1 MESQTIRGKH
11 HYVFDDIEEFKEHFK
26 NILPRTPEIK
36 ENWRFAKEK
45 DWVLSDDGRIVQL
58 LKVAEKVK
66 HHGDRKNYKF
76 ARGWVRTIVG
86 TFINRD
92 NTVMD
97 TDFSSHAN
105 RYTFSKTIKNPS
117 SRVRKRTKPTNKEK
131 EFATNVVVGM
141 GAVKAYMT
149 AFSEENKDN
158 AKKKAMVL
166 LKQERIM
173 KEIDKTALEV
183 AKELGIDH
191 EYILQKLKD
200 LADFSE
206 DDGIIL
212 QSTKELGKALGTLG
226 TTIKQKEMGVIGMFQ
241 GFSPK
246 ELESVER
253 KELVEDTKEKES

>member
-1 MESQTIRGKH
+1 MESQTIRGVH
-11 HYVFDDIEEFKEHFK
+11 HYVFDDVDEFKEYYHSK
-26 NILPRTPEIK
+26 MMNSPEVK
-36 ENWRFAKEK
+36 GNWREGKEG
-45 DWVLSDDGRIVQL
+45 DWVFSDDGRIVQL
-58 LKVAEKVK
+58 LKVAHSVK

-86 TFINRD
+86 TFLNRD
-92 NTVMD
+92 NTFMD

-105 RYTFSKTIKNPS
+105 RYTFSKTIKNPA

-149 AFSEENKDN
+149 AFQEENRNN
-158 AKKKAMVL
+158 AKKKAAVL

-173 KEIDKTALEV
+173 KEIDRTALEV
-183 AKELGIDH
+183 AKQLGIDH

-200 LADFSE
+200 LADYSE
-206 DDGIIL
+206 DDNIQL
-212 QSTKELGKALGTLG
+212 QSVKELGKAIGTVG
-226 TTIKQKEMGVIGMFQ
+226 NTIKQKEIGVVGMFQ

-246 ELESVER
+246 ELKVADRNEIIANSE
-253 KELVEDTKEKES
+253 EE

>member
-1 MESQTIRGKH
+1 MESQTIRGVH
-11 HYVFDDIEEFKEHFK
+11 HYVFDDVDEFKEYYHSK
-26 NILPRTPEIK
+26 MMNSPEVK
-36 ENWRFAKEK
+36 GNWREGKEG
-45 DWVLSDDGRIVQL
+45 DWVFSDDGRIVQL
-58 LKVAEKVK
+58 LKVAHSVK

-86 TFINRD
+86 TFLNRD
-92 NTVMD
+92 NTFMD

-105 RYTFSKTIKNPS
+105 RYTFSKTIKNPA

-149 AFSEENKDN
+149 AFQEENRNN
-158 AKKKAMVL
+158 AKKKAAVL

-173 KEIDKTALEV
+173 KEIDRTALEV

-206 DDGIIL
+206 DDNIQL
-212 QSTKELGKALGTLG
+212 QSIKELGKAIGTVG
-226 TTIKQKEMGVIGMFQ
+226 NTIKQKEIGVVGMFQ

-246 ELESVER
+246 ELQSADRNEITASSE
-253 KELVEDTKEKES
+253 EE

>member
-1 MESQTIRGKH
+1 MESQTIKGVH
-11 HYVFDDIEEFKEHFK
+11 HYVFDSVEEFKEHYK
-26 NILPRTPEIK
+26 KILPRTPEIK
-36 ENWRFAKEK
+36 DNWRFAKEK
-45 DWVLSDDGRIVQL
+45 DWVLSDDNRIVQL
-58 LKVAEKVK
+58 LKVSNSVK

-92 NTVMD
+92 NTFMD

-141 GAVKAYMT
+141 GAVKAYMK
-149 AFSEENKDN
+149 AFEEENRGN
-158 AKKKAMVL
+158 AKRKAAVL

-173 KEIDKTALEV
+173 KEIDRTALEV
-183 AKELGIDH
+183 AKQLGIDH

-200 LADFSE
+200 LVDYSE
-206 DDGIIL
+206 DDNIQL
-212 QSTKELGKALGTLG
+212 QSVKELGKALGTLG
-226 TTIKQKEMGVIGMFQ
+226 HTTKQKEIGVVGMFQ

-246 ELESVER
+246 ELQSADRSEITASSE
-253 KELVEDTKEKES
+253 EE

>member
-1 MESQTIRGKH
+1 MESQTIKGVH
-11 HYVFDDIEEFKEHFK
+11 HYVFDSVEEFKEHYK
-26 NILPRTPEIK
+26 KILPRTPEIK
-36 ENWRFAKEK
+36 DNWRFAKEK
-45 DWVLSDDGRIVQL
+45 DWVLSDDNRIVQL
-58 LKVAEKVK
+58 LKVSNSVK

-92 NTVMD
+92 NTFMD

-149 AFSEENKDN
+149 AFNEENKDN
-158 AKKKAMVL
+158 AKKKAAVL
-166 LKQERIM
+166 LKQERIRM
-173 KEIDKTALEV
+173 EIDKTALEV

-191 EYILQKLKD
+191 KYILQKLKD
-200 LADFSE
+200 LVDYSE
-206 DDGIIL
+206 DDNIQL
-212 QSTKELGKALGTLG
+212 QSVKELGKALGTLG
-226 TTIKQKEMGVIGMFQ
+226 HTTKQKEIGVVGMFQ

-246 ELESVER
+246 ELQSADRNEITASSE
-253 KELVEDTKEKES
+253 EE

>member
-1 MESQTIRGKH
+1 MESQTIRGNH
-11 HYVFDDIEEFKEHFK
+11 HYVFEDVEEFKEYYHSK
-26 NILPRTPEIK
+26 MMSSPEVK
-36 ENWRFAKEK
+36 GNWREGKEG
-45 DWVLSDDGRIVQL
+45 DWVFSDDGRIVQL
-58 LKVAEKVK
+58 LKVAHSVK

-76 ARGWVRTIVG
+76 AKGWVRTIVG
-86 TFINRD
+86 TFLNRD
-92 NTVMD
+92 NTFMD

-105 RYTFSKTIKNPS
+105 RYTFSKTIKNPA

-149 AFSEENKDN
+149 AFQEENRNN
-158 AKKKAMVL
+158 AKKKAAVL

-173 KEIDKTALEV
+173 KEIDRTALEV

-200 LADFSE
+200 LVDYSE
-206 DDGIIL
+206 DDNIQL
-212 QSTKELGKALGTLG
+212 QSVKELGKAIGTMG
-226 TTIKQKEMGVIGMFQ
+226 NTIKQKEIGVVGMFQ

-246 ELESVER
+246 ELKGADRNEIIASSE
-253 KELVEDTKEKES
+253 EE

>member
-1 MESQTIRGKH
+1 LESQTIRGVH
-11 HYVFDDIEEFKEHFK
+11 HYVFDDVDEFKEYYHSK
-26 NILPRTPEIK
+26 MMNSPEVK
-36 ENWRFAKEK
+36 GNWREGKEG
-45 DWVLSDDGRIVQL
+45 DWVFSDDGRIVQL
-58 LKVAEKVK
+58 LKVAHSVK

-86 TFINRD
+86 TFLNRD
-92 NTVMD
+92 NTFMD

-105 RYTFSKTIKNPS
+105 RYTFSKTIKNPA

-149 AFSEENKDN
+149 AFQEENRNN
-158 AKKKAMVL
+158 AKKKAAVL

-173 KEIDKTALEV
+173 KEIDRTALEV

-206 DDGIIL
+206 DDNIQL
-212 QSTKELGKALGTLG
+212 QSIKELGKAIGTVG
-226 TTIKQKEMGVIGMFQ
+226 NTIKQKEIGVVGMFQ

-246 ELESVER
+246 ELQSADRNEITASSE
-253 KELVEDTKEKES
+253 EE

>member
-1 MESQTIRGKH
+1 LESQTIKGVH
-11 HYVFDDIEEFKEHFK
+11 HYVFDSVEEFKEHYK
-26 NILPRTPEIK
+26 KILPRTPEIK
-36 ENWRFAKEK
+36 DNWRFAKEK
-45 DWVLSDDGRIVQL
+45 DWVLSDDNRIVQL
-58 LKVAEKVK
+58 LKVSNSVK

-92 NTVMD
+92 NTFMD

-105 RYTFSKTIKNPS
+105 RYTFSKTIKNPA

-141 GAVKAYMT
+141 GAVKAYMK
-149 AFSEENKDN
+149 AFEEENRGN
-158 AKKKAMVL
+158 AKRKAAVL

-173 KEIDKTALEV
+173 KEIDRTALEV

-200 LADFSE
+200 LVDYSE
-206 DDGIIL
+206 DDNIQL
-212 QSTKELGKALGTLG
+212 QSVKELGKALGTLG
-226 TTIKQKEMGVIGMFQ
+226 HTTKQKEIGVVGMFQ

-246 ELESVER
+246 ELQSADRNEITASSE
-253 KELVEDTKEKES
+253 EE

>member
-1 MESQTIRGKH
+1 MEKREIKGVS
-11 HYVFDDIEEFKEHFK
+11 HYVFDNIEEFKEHFK
-26 NILPRTPEIK
+26 KILPRTPEIK
-36 ENWRFAKEK
+36 ENWRFANEK
-45 DWVLSDDGRIVQL
+45 DWVLSDDDRIIQL
-58 LKVAEKVK
+58 LKGAHKVK

-76 ARGWVRTIVG
+76 ARGWVRTVVG

-92 NTVMD
+92 NTIMD

-149 AFSEENKDN
+149 AFNEENQYN
-158 AKKKAMVL
+158 ARKKSAIL
-166 LKQERIM
+166 LKQERIRM
-173 KEIDKTALEV
+173 EIDKTALEV

-191 EYILQKLKD
+191 KYILQKLKD

-212 QSTKELGKALGTLG
+212 QSAKELGKALGTLG
-226 TTIKQKEMGVIGMFQ
+226 HTTKQKEVGVIGMFQ

-246 ELESVER
+246 ELESVDR
-253 KELVEDTKEKES
+253 KILTNKEK

>member
-1 MESQTIRGKH
+1 MEKGTIKGIN
-11 HYVFDDIEEFKEHFK
+11 HYVFD
-26 NILPRTPEIK
+26 NIK
-36 ENWRFAKEK
+36 EFTEYFESQQKQPPHVIK
-45 DWVLSDDGRIVQL
+45 DWREGKQDEWVYSDDKRIVQL
-58 LKVAEKVK
+58 LKVSHSVK

-76 ARGWVRTIVG
+76 AKGWVRTIVG
-86 TFINRD
+86 TFLNRE
-92 NTVMD
+92 NTFMD

-105 RYTFSKTIKNPS
+105 RYTFSKTIKNPA

-149 AFSEENKDN
+149 AFNEENKDN
-158 AKKKAMVL
+158 AKKKAAVL
-166 LKQERIM
+166 LKQERIRM
-173 KEIDKTALEV
+173 EIDKTALEV

-191 EYILQKLKD
+191 KYILQKLKD
-200 LADFSE
+200 LADYSD

-226 TTIKQKEMGVIGMFQ
+226 QTTKQKEIGVVGMFQ

-253 KELVEDTKEKES
+253 KELVEDNTQKEV

>member
-1 MESQTIRGKH
+1 MESQKIKGVSY
-11 HYVFDDIEEFKEHFK
+11 YVFDDIKEFREHHTLQDKEIPH
-26 NILPRTPEIK
+26 IIK
-36 ENWRFAKEK
+36 NWREGKQEE
-45 DWVLSDDGRIVQL
+45 WVYSDDNRIVQL
-58 LKVAEKVK
+58 LKVAHKVK

-76 ARGWVRTIVG
+76 AKGWVRTIVG
-86 TFINRD
+86 TFINRE
-92 NTVMD
+92 NTFMD

-149 AFSEENKDN
+149 AFNEENQYN
-158 AKKKAMVL
+158 ARKKSAIL
-166 LKQERIM
+166 LKQERIRM
-173 KEIDKTALEV
+173 EIDKTALEV

-191 EYILQKLKD
+191 KYILQKLKD

-212 QSTKELGKALGTLG
+212 QSAKELGKALGTLG
-226 TTIKQKEMGVIGMFQ
+226 HTTKQKEVGVIGMFQ

-246 ELESVER
+246 ELEKVER
-253 KELVEDTKEKES
+253 KEIVEETQKEGS

>member
-1 MESQTIRGKH
+1 MEKQSIKGVS
-11 HYVFDDIEEFKEHFK
+11 HYVFDDVEEFKEHFK
-26 NILPRTPEIK
+26 KTLSITPEIK

-45 DWVLSDDGRIVQL
+45 DWVLSDDNRIVQL
-58 LKVAEKVK
+58 LKVSNSVK

-86 TFINRD
+86 TFLNRD
-92 NTVMD
+92 NTFMD

-105 RYTFSKTIKNPS
+105 RYTFSKTIKNPA

-149 AFSEENKDN
+149 AFNEENKDN
-158 AKKKAMVL
+158 AKKKAAVL
-166 LKQERIM
+166 LKQERIRM
-173 KEIDKTALEV
+173 EIDKTALEV
-183 AKELGIDH
+183 AKQLGIDH

-200 LADFSE
+200 LADYSE
-206 DDGIIL
+206 DDNIQL
-212 QSTKELGKALGTLG
+212 QSVKELGKAIGTVG
-226 TTIKQKEMGVIGMFQ
+226 NVTKQKEIGVVGMFQ

-246 ELESVER
+246 ELQSADRNEITSSSE
-253 KELVEDTKEKES
+253 EE

>member
-1 MESQTIRGKH
+1 MESQTIKGVS
-11 HYVFDDIEEFKEHFK
+11 HYVFDNIEEFKEHFK
-26 NILPRTPEIK
+26 KIFPSPPEIK
-36 ENWRFAKEK
+36 DNWRFAKEK
-45 DWVLSDDGRIVQL
+45 DWVLSDDNRIVQL
-58 LKVAEKVK
+58 LKVSNSVK

-92 NTVMD
+92 NTFMD

-105 RYTFSKTIKNPS
+105 RYTFSKTIKNPA

-149 AFSEENKDN
+149 AFNEENKDN
-158 AKKKAMVL
+158 AKKRAAVL
-166 LKQERIM
+166 LKQERIRM
-173 KEIDKTALEV
+173 EIDKTALEV
-183 AKELGIDH
+183 AKQLGIDH

-200 LADFSE
+200 LADYSE
-206 DDGIIL
+206 DDNIQL
-212 QSTKELGKALGTLG
+212 QSVKELGKAIGTVG
-226 TTIKQKEMGVIGMFQ
+226 NVTKQKEIGVVGMFQ

-246 ELESVER
+246 ELQSADRNEITSSSE
-253 KELVEDTKEKES
+253 EE

>member
-1 MESQTIRGKH
+1 MEKREIKGVK
-11 HYVFDDIEEFKEHFK
+11 HYVFDTLEEFQEHFK
-26 NILPRTPEIK
+26 SNSLPDIK
-36 ENWRFAKEK
+36 NNWRFADEGN
-45 DWVLSDDGRIVQL
+45 WVWSDDGRIIQL
-58 LKVAEKVK
+58 LKVATKVN
-66 HHGDRKNYKF
+66 HHNDRKNYKF
-76 ARGWVRTIVG
+76 ARGWVRTVVG
-86 TFINRD
+86 SFINRD

-105 RYTFSKTIKNPS
+105 RYTFSKTIKNPA
-117 SRVRKRTKPTNKEK
+117 SRVKQRSIPTNKEK

-149 AFSEENKDN
+149 AFSEKHENS
-158 AKKKAMVL
+158 ARKKAVIL

-191 EYILQKLKD
+191 KYVLSKLKS
-200 LADFSE
+200 LADYSE

-226 TTIKQKEMGVIGMFQ
+226 NVVKQREMGIMGMFQ
-241 GFSPK
+241 GFSP
-246 ELESVER
+246 EQLESADR
-253 KELVEDTKEKES
+253 NKLVGNTESDDKN

>member
-1 MESQTIRGKH
+1 LEKREIKGVS
-11 HYVFDDIEEFKEHFK
+11 HYVFDNIEEFKEHFK
-26 NILPRTPEIK
+26 KILPRTPEIK
-36 ENWRFAKEK
+36 ENWRFANEK
-45 DWVLSDDGRIVQL
+45 DWVLSDDDRIVQL
-58 LKVAEKVK
+58 LKVAHKVK

-76 ARGWVRTIVG
+76 ARGWVRTVVG

-92 NTVMD
+92 NTIMD

-149 AFSEENKDN
+149 AFNEENQYN
-158 AKKKAMVL
+158 ARKKSAIL
-166 LKQERIM
+166 LKQERIRM
-173 KEIDKTALEV
+173 EIDKTALEV

-191 EYILQKLKD
+191 KYILQKLKD

-212 QSTKELGKALGTLG
+212 QSAKELGKALGTLG
-226 TTIKQKEMGVIGMFQ
+226 HTTKQKEVGVIGMFQ

-246 ELESVER
+246 ELEKVER
-253 KELVEDTKEKES
+253 KEIVEETQKEGS

>member
-1 MESQTIRGKH
+1 MESQTIKGVH
-11 HYVFDDIEEFKEHFK
+11 HYVFDSVEEFKEHYK
-26 NILPRTPEIK
+26 KILPRTPEIK
-36 ENWRFAKEK
+36 DNWRFAKEK
-45 DWVLSDDGRIVQL
+45 DWVLSDDNRIVQL
-58 LKVAEKVK
+58 LKVSNSVK

-92 NTVMD
+92 NTFMD

-141 GAVKAYMT
+141 GAVKAYMK
-149 AFSEENKDN
+149 AFEEENRGN
-158 AKKKAMVL
+158 AKRKAAVL

-173 KEIDKTALEV
+173 KEIDRTALEV

-200 LADFSE
+200 LVDYSE
-206 DDGIIL
+206 DDNIQL
-212 QSTKELGKALGTLG
+212 QSVKELGKALGTLG
-226 TTIKQKEMGVIGMFQ
+226 HTTKQKEIGVVGMFQ

-246 ELESVER
+246 ELQSADRNEITASSE
-253 KELVEDTKEKES
+253 EE

>member
-1 MESQTIRGKH
+1 MESQKIKGVSY
-11 HYVFDDIEEFKEHFK
+11 YVFDDIKEFREHHTLQDKEIPH
-26 NILPRTPEIK
+26 IIK
-36 ENWRFAKEK
+36 NWREGKQEE
-45 DWVLSDDGRIVQL
+45 WVYSDDNRIVQL
-58 LKVAEKVK
+58 LKVAHKVK

-76 ARGWVRTIVG
+76 AKGWVRTIVG
-86 TFINRD
+86 TFINRE
-92 NTVMD
+92 NTFMD

-149 AFSEENKDN
+149 AFNEENKYN
-158 AKKKAMVL
+158 ARKKSAVL
-166 LKQERIM
+166 LKQERIRM
-173 KEIDKTALEV
+173 EIDKTALEV

-191 EYILQKLKD
+191 KYILQKLKD

-212 QSTKELGKALGTLG
+212 QSAKELGKALGTLG
-226 TTIKQKEMGVIGMFQ
+226 HTTKQKEVGVIGMFQ

-246 ELESVER
+246 ELEKVER
-253 KELVEDTKEKES
+253 KELVEETQKEGS

>member
-1 MESQTIRGKH
+1 MEKAKIKGIP
-11 HYVFDDIEEFKEHFK
+11 HYVFDNIEEFTEHFHSQK
-26 NILPRTPEIK
+26 KQPPHVI
-36 ENWRFAKEK
+36 K
-45 DWVLSDDGRIVQL
+45 DWREGKQDEWVYSDDKRIVQL
-58 LKVAEKVK
+58 LKVAHSVK

-86 TFINRD
+86 TFLNRD
-92 NTVMD
+92 NTFMD

-105 RYTFSKTIKNPS
+105 RYTFSKTIKNPA

-149 AFSEENKDN
+149 AFQEENRNN
-158 AKKKAMVL
+158 AKKKAAVL

-173 KEIDKTALEV
+173 KEIDRTALEV

-200 LADFSE
+200 LVDYSE
-206 DDGIIL
+206 DDNIQL
-212 QSTKELGKALGTLG
+212 QSVKELGKAIGTMG
-226 TTIKQKEMGVIGMFQ
+226 NTIKQKEIGVVGMFQ

-246 ELESVER
+246 ELKGADRNEIIASSE
-253 KELVEDTKEKES
+253 EE

>member
-1 MESQTIRGKH
+1 LEKGKIKGIN
-11 HYVFDDIEEFKEHFK
+11 HYVFDDIKEFTEYFESQQKQPPHV
-26 NILPRTPEIK
+26 I
-36 ENWRFAKEK
+36 K
-45 DWVLSDDGRIVQL
+45 DWREGKQDEWVYSDDKRIVQL
-58 LKVAEKVK
+58 LKVSHSVK

-76 ARGWVRTIVG
+76 AKGWVRTIVG
-86 TFINRD
+86 TFLNRE
-92 NTVMD
+92 NTFMD

-105 RYTFSKTIKNPS
+105 RYTFSKTIKNPA

-149 AFSEENKDN
+149 AFNEENQDN
-158 AKKKAMVL
+158 AKKKAAIL
-166 LKQERIM
+166 LKQERIRM
-173 KEIDKTALEV
+173 EI
-183 AKELGIDH
+183 
-191 EYILQKLKD
+191 
-200 LADFSE
+200 LADYSD

-226 TTIKQKEMGVIGMFQ
+226 QTTKQKEIGVVGMFQ

-253 KELVEDTKEKES
+253 KQLVEDNKQKEV

>member
-1 MESQTIRGKH
+1 LEKGKIKGIN
-11 HYVFDDIEEFKEHFK
+11 HYVFDDIKEFTEYFELQQKQPPHV
-26 NILPRTPEIK
+26 I
-36 ENWRFAKEK
+36 K
-45 DWVLSDDGRIVQL
+45 DWREGKQDEWVYSDDKRIVQL
-58 LKVAEKVK
+58 LKVSHSVK

-76 ARGWVRTIVG
+76 AKGWVRTIVG
-86 TFINRD
+86 TFLNRE
-92 NTVMD
+92 NTFMD

-105 RYTFSKTIKNPS
+105 RYTFSKTIKNPA

-149 AFSEENKDN
+149 AFNEENQDN
-158 AKKKAMVL
+158 AKKKAAIL
-166 LKQERIM
+166 LKQERIRM
-173 KEIDKTALEV
+173 EIDKTALEV

-191 EYILQKLKD
+191 KYILQKLKD
-200 LADFSE
+200 LADYSD

-226 TTIKQKEMGVIGMFQ
+226 QTTKQKEIGVVGMFQ

-253 KELVEDTKEKES
+253 KQLVEDNKQKEV

>member
-1 MESQTIRGKH
+1 LESQKIKGVS
-11 HYVFDDIEEFKEHFK
+11 HYVFDDIKEFREQYTLQDKEIPH
-26 NILPRTPEIK
+26 IIK
-36 ENWRFAKEK
+36 NWREGKQEE
-45 DWVLSDDGRIVQL
+45 WVYSDDNRIVQL
-58 LKVAEKVK
+58 LKVAHKVK

-76 ARGWVRTIVG
+76 AKGWVRTIVG
-86 TFINRD
+86 TFINRE
-92 NTVMD
+92 NTFMD

-149 AFSEENKDN
+149 AFNEENKYN
-158 AKKKAMVL
+158 ARKKSAVL
-166 LKQERIM
+166 LKQERIRM
-173 KEIDKTALEV
+173 EIDKTALEV

-191 EYILQKLKD
+191 KYILQKLKD

-212 QSTKELGKALGTLG
+212 QSAKELGKALGTLG
-226 TTIKQKEMGVIGMFQ
+226 HTTKQKEVGVIGMFQ

-246 ELESVER
+246 ELEKVER
-253 KELVEDTKEKES
+253 KELVEETQKEGS

>member
-1 MESQTIRGKH
+1 MESQKIKGVSY
-11 HYVFDDIEEFKEHFK
+11 YVFDDIKEFREHHTLQDKEIPH
-26 NILPRTPEIK
+26 IIK
-36 ENWRFAKEK
+36 NWREGKQEE
-45 DWVLSDDGRIVQL
+45 WVYSDDNRIVQL
-58 LKVAEKVK
+58 LKVAHKVK

-76 ARGWVRTIVG
+76 AKGWVRTIVG
-86 TFINRD
+86 TFINRE
-92 NTVMD
+92 NTFMD

-149 AFSEENKDN
+149 AFNEENKYN
-158 AKKKAMVL
+158 ARKKSAVL
-166 LKQERIM
+166 LKQERIRM
-173 KEIDKTALEV
+173 EIDKTALEV

-191 EYILQKLKD
+191 KYILQKLKD

-206 DDGIIL
+206 DDSIIL
-212 QSTKELGKALGTLG
+212 QSAKELGKALGTLG
-226 TTIKQKEMGVIGMFQ
+226 HTIKQKEVGVLGMFQ
-241 GFSPK
+241 GFTPK

-253 KELVEDTKEKES
+253 KELIEETQTEGS